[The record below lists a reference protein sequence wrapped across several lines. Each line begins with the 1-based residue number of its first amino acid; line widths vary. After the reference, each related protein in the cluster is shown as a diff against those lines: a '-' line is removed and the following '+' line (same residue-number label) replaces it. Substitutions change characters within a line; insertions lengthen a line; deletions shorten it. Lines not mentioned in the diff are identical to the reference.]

1 MPREILTIQAGQ
13 CGNQSTPHSPPP
25 FTLSRPRHSSLPP
38 VGAEFW
44 KQLCVEHGIAPN
56 GILEPFA
63 ADGGDRKDVFFYQVR
78 SPDELR

>member
-13 CGNQSTPHSPPP
+13 CGNQSAQLLPPP
-25 FTLSRPRHSSLPP
+25 GLRAHLRPA

-63 ADGGDRKDVFFYQVR
+63 AEGNDRKDVFFYQVR
-78 SPDELR
+78 WTVPTPGMR